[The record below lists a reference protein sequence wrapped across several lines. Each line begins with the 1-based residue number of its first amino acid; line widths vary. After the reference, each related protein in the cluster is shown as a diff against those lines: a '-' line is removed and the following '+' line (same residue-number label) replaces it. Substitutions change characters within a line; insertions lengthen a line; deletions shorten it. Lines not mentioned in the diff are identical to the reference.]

1 MDDLEEEL
9 SSTGVEDED
18 GSVDGFGRQVALK
31 CLVDGHSV
39 HVGVINKPTK
49 QHDNNKS
56 TNGG

>member
-18 GSVDGFGRQVALK
+18 GSVDGFGSQVALK